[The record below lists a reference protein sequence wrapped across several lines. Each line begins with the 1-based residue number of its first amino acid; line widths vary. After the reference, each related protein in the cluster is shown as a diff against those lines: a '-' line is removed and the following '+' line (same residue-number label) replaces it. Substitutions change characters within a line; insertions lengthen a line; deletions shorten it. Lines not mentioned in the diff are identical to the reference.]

1 MARCGRALGLAAL
14 TLGSLIWTVPAAAQ
28 DPSVRACK
36 GEGDVTLDQ
45 RIAAC
50 TALIGS
56 GSRTAEVL
64 ADAFNNRGG
73 AHYYKGEF
81 DRALTDYEQAIK
93 LNPKSPSAFNNRCW
107 TSAVV
112 GRLQQA
118 IEDCTESLRLE
129 PDVANTHE
137 NRGFAYLKLS
147 DFDRALADYEIALRL
162 DPNRADNHYGR
173 GLARLK
179 KGDAGGEADVA
190 KAKAISPHIAEEFAN
205 YGIK

>member
-1 MARCGRALGLAAL
+1 MAMARRIPNAVVAGLWAAL
-14 TLGSLIWTVPAAAQ
+14 AIPAAAQ
-28 DPSVRACK
+28 DPNARACR

-45 RIAAC
+45 RITAC

-56 GSRTAEVL
+56 RTLSAEAL

-73 AHYYKGEF
+73 AHYYKSEY

-93 LNPKSPSAFNNRCW
+93 LNPNSPSAFNNRCW
-107 TSAVV
+107 TGAVV

-118 IEDCTESLRLE
+118 VDDCTESLRLE
-129 PDVANTHE
+129 PNIANTHE
-137 NRGFAYLKLS
+137 NRGFAFLKMG

-173 GLARLK
+173 GIARLK
-179 KGDAGGEADVA
+179 KGDRGGEADVA
-190 KAKAISPHIAEEFAN
+190 KAKAISPHIAEEFAS

>member
-1 MARCGRALGLAAL
+1 MRTATRISVAAVAAL
-14 TLGSLIWTVPAAAQ
+14 WAALWAISAAAQ
-28 DPSVRACK
+28 DSNARACK

-45 RIAAC
+45 RITAC
-50 TALIGS
+50 TALISAGNLA
-56 GSRTAEVL
+56 GEVL

-73 AHYYKGEF
+73 AHYYKSEF
-81 DRALTDYEQAIK
+81 NRALSDYGQAIK

-107 TSAVV
+107 TSAVT

-118 IEDCTESLRLE
+118 VDDCTESLRLE
-129 PDVANTHE
+129 PNVANTHE
-137 NRGFAYLKLS
+137 NRGFAFLKMGQ
-147 DFDRALADYEIALRL
+147 FDRALADYEIALRL

-179 KGDAGGEADVA
+179 KGDPGGEADVA
-190 KAKAISPHIAEEFAN
+190 KAKAMSPHIAEEFAS